1 MEKEKNFEFV
11 CPRCKDRGIMH
22 EYPVIDVQESPQ
34 LKDKILDGSLFSYT
48 CRSCGYTTLVAYD
61 CLYVDESQHLLIHLV
76 EQGDNSTAEK
86 AEAKYSGYTIRR
98 VRDPNELMEKILI
111 FDAGLDDRAVE
122 LQKHLLI
129 DQIQKEKPDLK
140 VHALYFSPED
150 DGYQFAVLSDQGFEG
165 SIPMERN
172 LYEQIRSQVLP
183 ELNETISKYP
193 FINQGW
199 AQLVFDG
206 MENEKEE

>member
-1 MEKEKNFEFV
+1 MA
-11 CPRCKDRGIMH
+11 
-22 EYPVIDVQESPQ
+22 EYPVIDMQQSPD
-34 LKDKILDGSLFSYT
+34 LKERILDGSLFSYT
-48 CRSCGYTTLVAYD
+48 CRFCGYTTLVAYD
-61 CLYVDESQHLLIHLV
+61 CLYVDEAAHLLIHLV
-76 EQGDNSTAEK
+76 EHGDDGTAGKE
-86 AEAKYSGYTIRR
+86 ENRYSGSQLRR

-129 DQIQKEKPDLK
+129 DQIHQEKSDLQI
-140 VHALYFSPED
+140 HALYFSPED

-165 SIPMERN
+165 SITMERN
-172 LYEQIRSQVLP
+172 LYEQICTQVLP
-183 ELNETISKYP
+183 ELNDPVGNYP

-206 MENEKEE
+206 MDQAKE